1 MIKHPSYLRCLLF
14 CMTVTLLAGCN
25 NTERSANEVQ
35 YNIISLSESA
45 TRSVAKDEMTINLMI
60 MEDGRTPAELTKKVT
75 EKINQIIK
83 LNPQT
88 EQGTF
93 SISLSGRYSNRLNSK
108 VWREVATLRIVGTD
122 FTKMNELIEQTQDIA
137 RIQDIS
143 FNISQPTKVKIE
155 NELTEE
161 ALHRLNDR
169 SKLVAK
175 TMGLNNF
182 RIVNMNIGT
191 QTTQPVDDMMLSKS
205 YDAYSAAESPVT
217 EMAVASEEAVPVV
230 AAEKQ
235 DLNLSVQA
243 QIQLY

>member
-1 MIKHPSYLRCLLF
+1 MIKQPSYLRCLLF
-14 CMTVTLLAGCN
+14 CMAGVLLAGCN
-25 NTERSANEVQ
+25 NTENSINEVQ
-35 YNIISLSESA
+35 YNMISLSQSA

-60 MEDGRTPAELTKKVT
+60 IEDGRTPVELTKKVT
-75 EKINQIIK
+75 EKINQILK

-88 EQGTF
+88 EQTTF

-108 VWREVATLRIVGTD
+108 VWREVATLRIVGID

-143 FNISQPTKVKIE
+143 FNISSQEKAKIE

-161 ALHRLNDR
+161 ALKRLNDR

-175 TMGLNNF
+175 TMGLSNF

-191 QTTQPVDDMMLSKS
+191 QTTQPVDGLMLNKS
-205 YDAYSAAESPVT
+205 YDTYSAAEMPAT
-217 EMAVASEEAVPVV
+217 EMAVASEEAVPIV
-230 AAEKQ
+230 ATEKQ

>member
-1 MIKHPSYLRCLLF
+1 MNQHSSCLRCLLF
-14 CMTVTLLAGCN
+14 CVTSILLVACN
-25 NTERSANEVQ
+25 NTEKSTNEVQ
-35 YNIISLSESA
+35 YNMISLSESA
-45 TRSVAKDEMTINLMI
+45 TRSVVKDEMTINLMI
-60 MEDGRTPAELTKKVT
+60 MEDGRTPAELTKKIT
-75 EKINQIIK
+75 EKINRVLK

-88 EQGTF
+88 EQSVF

-108 VWREVATLRIVGTD
+108 LWREVATLRIVGTD

-143 FNISQPTKVKIE
+143 FNISRPTKVKIE

-161 ALHRLNDR
+161 ALQRLNDR

-175 TMGLNNF
+175 TMGLSNF

-191 QTTQPVDDMMLSKS
+191 QTTQPVDDMMLNKS
-205 YDAYSAAESPVT
+205 YDTYNTAELPAAE
-217 EMAVASEEAVPVV
+217 MATASEEAVPVV